1 MKWNRIEVYIHLLY
15 WCLWCRQFYY
25 IIEFLFV
32 KMSEL
37 RWVLSTDH
45 RDHSLLYEHELFSCS
60 LKKIFDWTTTW
71 QMTFLLC
78 SRYSFFTKNKSNYIS
93 IWTKIL
99 IKCSVCCVCLYE
111 WFVWDW
117 ILTRKVWS
125 SLVFIRS

>member
-1 MKWNRIEVYIHLLY
+1 MKWDWSEFVRWVIIEVYILLLY

-25 IIEFLFV
+25 IIDFLFV
-32 KMSEL
+32 NMGGL

-78 SRYSFFTKNKSNYIS
+78 SRFRVFTCLWKISNLKFVLEVLNQF
-93 IWTKIL
+93 WQIL
-99 IKCSVCCVCLYE
+99 IVYCQKRSFSWV
-111 WFVWDW
+111 
-117 ILTRKVWS
+117 INLT
-125 SLVFIRS
+125 